1 MEVVVCKKCGRKLR
15 NKMSIKKELGKRIK
29 KLRISNGYT
38 QEKLSELADISQR
51 ALSSIELG
59 VNFATAET
67 IDNIIKVF
75 DITVEELFATN
86 YLKETPELLKMIN
99 KNIAEI
105 GDNPEK
111 LEIIYNLTKSLNKK

>member
-1 MEVVVCKKCGRKLR
+1 MG
-15 NKMSIKKELGKRIK
+15 IKKELGKQIK
-29 KLRISNGYT
+29 KIRVAKGYT
-38 QEKLSELADISQR
+38 QEELSEKIDISQR

-59 VNFATAET
+59 NNFATAET
-67 IDNIIKVF
+67 IDKLLDAF
-75 DITVEELFATN
+75 DITIEELFATN
-86 YLKETPELLKMIN
+86 YLKETAILLKMIN

>member
-1 MEVVVCKKCGRKLR
+1 MG
-15 NKMSIKKELGKRIK
+15 IKKELGKQIK
-29 KLRISNGYT
+29 RLRISKGYT
-38 QEKLSELADISQR
+38 QEELSEMIDISQR

-59 VNFATAET
+59 NNFVTAET
-67 IDNIIKVF
+67 IDKLLEAF

-86 YLKETPELLKMIN
+86 YLKETAILLKMIN
-99 KNIAEI
+99 KNITEI